1 MFQTTEY
8 AKTIKYGLIPYIE
21 EKIFVFCMKSNK
33 LSIVENKILTLNGDM
48 LYFNLN

>member
-8 AKTIKYGLIPYIE
+8 AVTVKYGVIAFIE
-21 EKIFVFCMKSNK
+21 EIVFVSVMKSQK
-33 LSIVENKILTLNGDM
+33 LCIVENKLLIVNGDM